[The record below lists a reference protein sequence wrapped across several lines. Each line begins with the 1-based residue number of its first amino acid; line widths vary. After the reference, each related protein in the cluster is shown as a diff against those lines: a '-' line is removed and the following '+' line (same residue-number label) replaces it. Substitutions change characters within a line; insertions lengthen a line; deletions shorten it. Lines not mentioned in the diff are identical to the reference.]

1 MHSTK
6 NQMDKS
12 KTWMIFQ
19 LIFSL
24 IFAGSSIYFLNRHLY
39 NESKTDA
46 WLIIEEYDEIL
57 ASVVDFKH
65 FNSGGYVWS
74 IIDLKYKYKGHDY
87 YKNNVEIQERDY
99 TKQDSN
105 ITVFVSTYHPEKFMT
120 KFHYN
125 DLKWYLNFF
134 LVGNVLLLLFIK
146 NTISQIFQTI
156 KKSSK
161 A

>member
-1 MHSTK
+1 
-6 NQMDKS
+6 
-12 KTWMIFQ
+12 MIFRF
-19 LIFSL
+19 IFSL

-39 NESKTDA
+39 NESKSDA
-46 WLIIEEYDEIL
+46 WITYEDYNEIQGKIENY
-57 ASVVDFKH
+57 KN

-74 IIDLKYKYKGHDY
+74 IIDLNYKYKGHDY
-87 YKNNVEIQERDY
+87 YKSNVEIQERNY
-99 TKQDSN
+99 TAQDSI
-105 ITVFVSTYHPEKFMT
+105 ITVFVSTYNPEKFMT

-146 NTISQIFQTI
+146 NTISQIFQI
-156 KKSSK
+156 NKKSSK